1 MIWKEKYR
9 IGVEQIDKQHE
20 ELFQRVT
27 SFVEMLRAPL
37 EWSEKVGKVNDT
49 LAFMQDYVVTH
60 FRDEEEYQKQIGY
73 TDLVKHEKIH
83 TDMVA
88 YVGDFAVQYEKTGYN
103 EQLVQQFGGK
113 LLAWLINHVTFEDQ
127 RIADYA
133 RRKAEADYEQ

>member
-1 MIWKEKYR
+1 
-9 IGVEQIDKQHE
+9 
-20 ELFQRVT
+20 
-27 SFVEMLRAPL
+27 
-37 EWSEKVGKVNDT
+37 
-49 LAFMQDYVVTH
+49 
-60 FRDEEEYQKQIGY
+60 
-73 TDLVKHEKIH
+73 
-83 TDMVA
+83 MVA